1 MGRPSGVQRSAQQEI
16 RSLSNTKGEFPLA
29 YVAIPEARAA
39 GQAARSYLNETTSR
53 ILTEDSHR
61 FSLLDRYNIT
71 GNYT

>member
-1 MGRPSGVQRSAQQEI
+1 M
-16 RSLSNTKGEFPLA
+16 A